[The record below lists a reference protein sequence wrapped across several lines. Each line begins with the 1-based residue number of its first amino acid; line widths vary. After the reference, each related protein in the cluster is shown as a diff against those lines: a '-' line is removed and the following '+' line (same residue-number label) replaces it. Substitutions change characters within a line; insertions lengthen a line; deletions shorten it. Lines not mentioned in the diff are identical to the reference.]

1 MEINHRNCSVCNSN
15 ESITIYKQPIGSIVG
30 IGDIGYEHKIDRCN
44 TCGFIFANSIL
55 QEKEILKYYEKM
67 SNYENPAHSGL
78 HSEMRKQSIERQ
90 INFIL
95 GHLPKN
101 FNGTALDI
109 GCSVP
114 YGLSILKS
122 KGWKVLGLDPSDSC
136 IKIAKDLWDVDV
148 KKGFFNIDNFKNER
162 LFELIILSHV
172 LEHLIYPS
180 ETLSQLKEILSADG
194 VIYIEVPNLLEH
206 NNLTGYFTFEHVNYF
221 TPISLEN
228 IVKNNG
234 FEIQKIQLIKNDE
247 SELSYSSVGA
257 LIKKAQSENTKI
269 NVDTSSFAALENYKT
284 HIGSRIKKINLALDK
299 IDKSIEKGRLALWG
313 GGIHTSQLLSE
324 TNLREMDIFCIYDN
338 DPKKNGECILS
349 IPILNFPD
357 DITRVLK
364 NVDAILISS
373 QASEN
378 EIYNQIS
385 KFEQYDLKIFKLYQM
400 AEQFSTYESQNI

>member
-1 MEINHRNCSVCNSN
+1 MKMEIKHRNCAVCRSN

-30 IGDIGYEHKIDRCN
+30 IGNIEYVHKIDRCN
-44 TCGFIFANSIL
+44 VCGFIFANSIL
-55 QEKEILKYYEKM
+55 QDNEILKYYEKM
-67 SNYENPAHSGL
+67 SNYENPEHSGL
-78 HSEMRKQSIERQ
+78 HSEMRKQSIEKQ

-101 FNGTALDI
+101 FKGSALDV

-114 YGLSILKS
+114 YGLSVLKI

-136 IKIAKDLWDVDV
+136 IKIAKDLWSIDV
-148 KKGFFNIDNFKNER
+148 KKGFFNIENFEDEKP
-162 LFELIILSHV
+162 FDLIILSHV

-180 ETLSQLKEILSADG
+180 EILSQLKEILSEDG

-221 TPISLEN
+221 TPLSLEN

-234 FEIQKIQLIKNDE
+234 FEIRKIQLIKNDE
-247 SELSYSSVGA
+247 SELSYSSVGV
-257 LIKKAQSENTKI
+257 LIQKSQSVDSVINFDNSSIAAVEEYKAQ
-269 NVDTSSFAALENYKT
+269 
-284 HIGSRIKKINLALDK
+284 IGNRIKKINSVLNL
-299 IDKSIEKGRLALWG
+299 IDKTIKKGRLALWG

-349 IPILNFPD
+349 IPIYTFPN
-357 DITRVLK
+357 DINMVLK

-385 KFEQYDLKIFKLYQM
+385 KFEQSGLKIFRLYQM
-400 AEQFSTYESQNI
+400 AE